1 MQMLCDEFTS
11 FVSAEDL
18 PENLKSKACF
28 CAIAIVLY
36 AKHLEGT
43 PSKASGS
50 SSCLLTYHPEGDL
63 F

>member
-1 MQMLCDEFTS
+1 MQTLCDEFTS

-36 AKHLEGT
+36 VKHLEGT
-43 PSKASGS
+43 PSRPQEAVPAS
-50 SSCLLTYHPEGDL
+50 
-63 F
+63 